1 MILKLYLLE
10 LEAGKF
16 YVGQSYDPK
25 ARFEAHLAGKGANWT
40 RLYKPVRIR
49 EVRQINIQFPD
60 AMLYENW
67 MTLEAMERFGWE
79 NVRGGDF
86 LALEN
91 VVVQEKLSQIY
102 DCGENKIRYFIAE
115 NRHLLFGKTEDWL
128 VYVLELGSGKFYIG
142 SCQHLGRSLGVH
154 FNGRGAGWTKKY
166 GVVRVLELHMVKK
179 GGREYLDFKHNLV
192 LAYIAK
198 YGWEN
203 VMGGSMP
210 NKQY

>member
-10 LEAGKF
+10 LEGGKF

-25 ARFEAHLAGKGANWT
+25 GRFEAHLAGKGANWT
-40 RLYKPVRIR
+40 RLFKPVRIR
-49 EVRQINIQFPD
+49 EVRQIDSKFPD

-91 VVVQEKLSQIY
+91 VVVQEKLARIY
-102 DCGENKIRYFIAE
+102 DCSENKIRYFIAE

-128 VYVLELGSGKFYIG
+128 VYVLELEFGRFYIG
-142 SCQHLGRSLGVH
+142 SCQHLGRSLGRH
-154 FNGRGAGWTKKY
+154 FSGLGVGWTKKHR
-166 GVVRVLELHMVKK
+166 VVRVLELHLVKK

-192 LAYIAK
+192 LTYITK

-210 NKQY
+210 KKQL